1 MATYRVD
8 SDRLQSA
15 SAAVNTSVT
24 SIRDATR
31 TMYANLQDLQSVWH
45 GSAASSFSGLIEQ
58 WRAAQQQMEQ
68 SLQNIQQAMS
78 KASTTY
84 AQAETNAQMLFA
96 H

>member
-24 SIRDATR
+24 RIRESVG
-31 TMYANLQDLQSVWH
+31 TMYANLQDLQGAWQ
-45 GSAASSFSGLIEQ
+45 GAAAARFKGVMEQ

-68 SLQNIQQAMS
+68 SLQNIQQSMS
-78 KASTTY
+78 RASATY
-84 AQAETNAQMLFA
+84 AQAEAAAQHLFA
-96 H
+96 N

>member
-24 SIRDATR
+24 RIRESVG
-31 TMYANLQDLQSVWH
+31 TMYANLQELQSAWQ
-45 GSAASSFSGLIEQ
+45 GAAAARFKGVMEQ

-68 SLQNIQQAMS
+68 SLQNPAVHEPRLGYIR
-78 KASTTY
+78 TG
-84 AQAETNAQMLFA
+84 
-96 H
+96 

>member
-24 SIRDATR
+24 RIRESVG
-31 TMYANLQDLQSVWH
+31 TMYANLQDLQSAWQ
-45 GSAASSFSGLIEQ
+45 GAAAARFKGVMEQ

-68 SLQNIQQAMS
+68 SLQNIQQSMS
-78 KASTTY
+78 RAS
-84 AQAETNAQMLFA
+84 AIRPRPALF
-96 H
+96 

>member
-15 SAAVNTSVT
+15 SAAVNTSV
-24 SIRDATR
+24 
-31 TMYANLQDLQSVWH
+31 YANLQDLQSVWH

>member
-24 SIRDATR
+24 RIRESVG
-31 TMYANLQDLQSVWH
+31 TMYANLQDLQSAWQ
-45 GSAASSFSGLIEQ
+45 GAAAARFKGVMEQ

-68 SLQNIQQAMS
+68 SLQNIQQSMS
-78 KASTTY
+78 CASATY
-84 AQAETNAQMLFA
+84 AQAEADAQHLFA
-96 H
+96 S